1 MKDYIDEQEN
11 QPNKPQTQIITYAK
25 APPKNNLLRKDDSII
40 SLTSNLMKLTL
51 KDPLQK
57 VYIYSI
63 EIMPELAKDNFTL
76 QKKIYKL
83 IEQKLSPFFN
93 KFTFAGLNLFGST
106 RDPKDEITI
115 EENVEKTDYKIT
127 FKKVG
132 ALNFS
137 EITTKQG

>member
-63 EIMPELAKDNFTL
+63 EIMPELAKDNYTL

-83 IEQKLSPFFN
+83 I
-93 KFTFAGLNLFGST
+93 
-106 RDPKDEITI
+106 
-115 EENVEKTDYKIT
+115 
-127 FKKVG
+127 
-132 ALNFS
+132 
-137 EITTKQG
+137 